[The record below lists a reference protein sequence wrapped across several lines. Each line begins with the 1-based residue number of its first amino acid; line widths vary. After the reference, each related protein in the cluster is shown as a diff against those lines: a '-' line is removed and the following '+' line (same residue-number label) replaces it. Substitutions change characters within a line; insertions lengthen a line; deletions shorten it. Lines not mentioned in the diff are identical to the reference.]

1 MFNQKLLILWDIDGT
16 IIRLSKGI
24 SKRHLDVVQEYTN
37 KTLIQPCS
45 NLGKTDIGLI
55 KEIFDINNLEFKRK
69 DLQSCLKLLNLKS
82 ESKKYKPKYSVN
94 PGVEGALEFT
104 DEIGAINSILTGNS
118 KPRAVD
124 KLRRVNLISKLS
136 IELGFFGDQK
146 YEREELVKSAKKEL
160 VISKKQRII
169 LIGDAQRDIEAA
181 RKNGVKIIS
190 VATGKDS
197 YIVLKSLN
205 PDFIIKNFTTDMYL
219 FKKIMSELI

>member
-1 MFNQKLLILWDIDGT
+1 LSNQKLLILWDIDGT
-16 IIRLSKGI
+16 IIRLSKDI

-37 KTLIQPCS
+37 KILIQPSS

-82 ESKKYKPKYSVN
+82 ESKKYRPKYSVN
-94 PGVEGALEFT
+94 PGIEGALEFT

-118 KPRAVD
+118 KARAID

-136 IELGFFGDQK
+136 IELGFFGDQN

-160 VISKKQRII
+160 EISKKQRII
-169 LIGDAQRDIEAA
+169 LIGDAQRDIQAA
-181 RKNGVKIIS
+181 KINGVKIIS